1 MSKILAT
8 PSETAG
14 EFSVRRP
21 AGDERDR
28 LVCDDCGYI
37 NYVNPKI
44 VVGAVCTWQDKFL
57 LCKRAIEPRIGY
69 WTIPAGYME
78 ENESTSAGAA
88 REAMEEAHAEIEID
102 GLLAIYDIPRIS
114 QVQMIFRARLTSP
127 DIGVGIE
134 SAAVALY
141 SWDDIPWDD
150 IAFPTVHWALNHYRE
165 TEGRPLGAPF
175 NTPDDAFKSRRV
187 QGV

>member
-1 MSKILAT
+1 MTKQLAT

-14 EFSVRRP
+14 EFSRRRP

-28 LVCDDCGYI
+28 LVCDDCGFI

-44 VVGAVCTWQDKFL
+44 IVGAVCTWADKFL
-57 LCKRAIEPRIGY
+57 LCRRAIEPRPGY

-78 ENESTSAGAA
+78 ENESTVQGAA
-88 REAMEEAHAEIEID
+88 REAREEAEADIEID

-114 QVQMIFRARLTSP
+114 QVQMIFRARLITP
-127 DIGVGIE
+127 DIGAGPESLEVGLF
-134 SAAVALY
+134 A
-141 SWDDIPWDD
+141 WDDIPWDD
-150 IAFPTVHWALNHYRE
+150 LAFPTVRWALDHFRQ

-175 NTPDDAFKSRRV
+175 TTPADAVNSKLVR
-187 QGV
+187 GV